1 MARRMRVWTGTE
13 WVDVISSLINY
24 KPEIAYSA
32 TAPVDPQEGD
42 FWLDITNPDAPVL
55 KSYNGTSWIISGGAG
70 DDPLVAN
77 FFLGHL

>member
-42 FWLDITNPDAPVL
+42 FWLDITKPTAPVL
-55 KSYNGTSWIISGGAG
+55 KSYNGTEWIISGGVS
-70 DDPLVAN
+70 DSVTTSM
-77 FFLGHL
+77 FLGGM